1 MKYWDWKDCERWMK
15 RNMEDGN
22 SRFYN
27 FLKGICRN
35 KMLAERQRILRSFV
49 LSFDRDWRGVIILSR
64 PIFIRWI
71 NGRSLLGNGIFSG
84 AVYKYSNSILLEKE
98 RERRGVEKIRGGE
111 NTLARNGK
119 FRSPGKKGSW
129 CYVANR
135 ISLAQAKCNN
145 ASKIEHALKYERD
158 QWPTY
163 TTLLNASQ
171 SAEWT
176 FSFERERRANTQVES
191 FHGSQTRSAE
201 RFTSLVYE
209 ATNPL
214 IRPVYTRINI
224 QRGKGIVETNSLRG
238 PSPSIRRARKNRID
252 TTLKHTQILEILK
265 ISKIIF
271 KSTNPQILSFISLD
285 SSSSKSFADEF
296 SSRVDRK
303 IFLRHR

>member
-176 FSFERERRANTQVES
+176 FSFERERRANTQVPRELQES
-191 FHGSQTRSAE
+191 DS
-201 RFTSLVYE
+201 
-209 ATNPL
+209 
-214 IRPVYTRINI
+214 IRWKI
-224 QRGKGIVETNSLRG
+224 QEPRLRG
-238 PSPSIRRARKNRID
+238 NKSSNKACIYPDKYSTRERNRRNQFPARPISID
-252 TTLKHTQILEILK
+252 
-265 ISKIIF
+265 
-271 KSTNPQILSFISLD
+271 ST
-285 SSSSKSFADEF
+285 SS
-296 SSRVDRK
+296 
-303 IFLRHR
+303 